1 MEGCAPLTEA
11 DKNSIAGCATRYAVA
26 DKPSSG
32 QWVPRDTFN
41 VDRNEQY
48 QESNS
53 IEYIKYS
60 SKVVKYENLRI
71 HISLRV
77 LQLRNC
83 PSTRCQLKCGPLDQI
98 DVAVVYVKFDINHEG
113 RSTFVN
119 DVAQIRL
126 LGHNKSPSKMYTV
139 KFYRST
145 GKMSIAVSARTR
157 SFFFTNERDQDKVS
171 KERTDII
178 NQMQLTHVG
187 FWIREAMQFTSMNS
201 ASAK

>member
-1 MEGCAPLTEA
+1 M
-11 DKNSIAGCATRYAVA
+11 
-26 DKPSSG
+26 
-32 QWVPRDTFN
+32 
-41 VDRNEQY
+41 
-48 QESNS
+48 
-53 IEYIKYS
+53 
-60 SKVVKYENLRI
+60 
-71 HISLRV
+71 
-77 LQLRNC
+77 
-83 PSTRCQLKCGPLDQI
+83 KCGPLTQI

-126 LGHNKSPSKMYTV
+126 LGHNKSPNKMYTV

-145 GKMSIAVSARTR
+145 GKMSIALSARTR

-187 FWIREAMQFTSMNS
+187 FWIREAMHFTRIENGKMNTGS
-201 ASAK
+201 SLNTEGATYFSVSWVDDEYEVQSFRDIFDET

>member
-1 MEGCAPLTEA
+1 MPEL
-11 DKNSIAGCATRYAVA
+11 KM
-26 DKPSSG
+26 
-32 QWVPRDTFN
+32 
-41 VDRNEQY
+41 
-48 QESNS
+48 S
-53 IEYIKYS
+53 IEM
-60 SKVVKYENLRI
+60 R
-71 HISLRV
+71 
-77 LQLRNC
+77 
-83 PSTRCQLKCGPLDQI
+83 PAQI
-98 DVAVVYVKFDINHEG
+98 DVAVVYAKFDINHEG

-139 KFYRST
+139 KFFRST

-187 FWIREAMQFTSMNS
+187 FWIREAMRFTSMNS

>member
-1 MEGCAPLTEA
+1 MKTIG
-11 DKNSIAGCATRYAVA
+11 G
-26 DKPSSG
+26 G
-32 QWVPRDTFN
+32 
-41 VDRNEQY
+41 
-48 QESNS
+48 
-53 IEYIKYS
+53 
-60 SKVVKYENLRI
+60 

-77 LQLRNC
+77 LPIRNC
-83 PSTRCQLKCGPLDQI
+83 PSKRRQLKRGPLSLQI

-139 KFYRST
+139 KFYRSS

-187 FWIREAMQFTSMNS
+187 FWIRETFRCTSSENS
-201 ASAK
+201 KTNTWSDGVR